1 MSEGLIGDP
10 TPLGWATT
18 LAYFVAAA
26 VAAWAA
32 WRAVAGARAFL
43 WATSLGLLALGV
55 NKQLDAQTW
64 IFRAGR
70 DATIEAGLY
79 ETHRADVHLAAAVI
93 AGVIG
98 VTMVVAIVVMVRRV
112 IGRAVVLLAGALLVM
127 TYVVIRQAIFHGIEP
142 LASHDGDASIA
153 AIELVGI
160 GLIAIGAVRM
170 ARA

>member
-18 LAYFVAAA
+18 LAYLVAAM

-43 WATSLGLLALGV
+43 WATALGLFALGV
-55 NKQLDAQTW
+55 NKQLDVQTW
-64 IFRAGR
+64 IFQVGR

-98 VTMVVAIVVMVRRV
+98 VAIVVAIVVMVRRV
-112 IGRAVVLLAGALLVM
+112 VRAAALLLLGALLLM
-127 TYVVIRQAIFHGIEP
+127 AYVVIRQAIFHGIEP
-142 LASHDGDASIA
+142 LAAYDGDASIA
-153 AIELVGI
+153 AIE
-160 GLIAIGAVRM
+160 IAGVVMVAMGALRL
-170 ARA
+170 ARG